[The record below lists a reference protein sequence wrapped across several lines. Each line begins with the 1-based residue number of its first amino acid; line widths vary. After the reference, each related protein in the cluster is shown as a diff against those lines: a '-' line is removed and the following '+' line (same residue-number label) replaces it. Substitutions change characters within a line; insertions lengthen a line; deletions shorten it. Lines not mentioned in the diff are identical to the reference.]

1 LPYKTHGNTNQQ
13 PKSIIFDKRQ
23 SAEKDVG
30 TSKPVAS
37 QFMGN
42 RLNNMNKKS
51 KRSSFSVQNK
61 KFRNVGN
68 KALTSGN
75 VFDNI
80 LERPFLAER
89 KKNLENSISTI

>member
-1 LPYKTHGNTNQQ
+1 
-13 PKSIIFDKRQ
+13 
-23 SAEKDVG
+23 
-30 TSKPVAS
+30 
-37 QFMGN
+37 
-42 RLNNMNKKS
+42 MNKKS
-51 KRSSFSVQNK
+51 KTSSFGVQNK
-61 KFRNVGN
+61 KFRNVEN